1 MFFPWLITA
10 CLGAENGFKLVFITI
25 LEPTFHIILRGSTV
39 SKKVKKIGILLVVTT
54 IYKPTFRKKK
64 RGNTAS
70 NKVRKT
76 GNFLVVTTTYELEFK
91 NGSKYPTF

>member
-1 MFFPWLITA
+1 M
-10 CLGAENGFKLVFITI
+10 
-25 LEPTFHIILRGSTV
+25 

-54 IYKPTFRKKK
+54 IYKPTFLKKK

-91 NGSKYPTF
+91 NGSRYPTF